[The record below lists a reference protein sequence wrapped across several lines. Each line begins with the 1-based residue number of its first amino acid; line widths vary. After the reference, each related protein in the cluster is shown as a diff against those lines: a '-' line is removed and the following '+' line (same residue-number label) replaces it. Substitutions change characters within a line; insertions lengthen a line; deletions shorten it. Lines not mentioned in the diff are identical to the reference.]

1 MSLSAKKFDALARSA
16 FGSVLEA
23 EGFSCTD
30 SMRCTFYRQAS
41 DDLFHFVM
49 PDPLRNLPKYDV
61 KVFFSSPL
69 LEQGAWESNFPDNLG
84 IPTDTWSFLHSVSGV
99 GPDQQLFWCRTE
111 DGFLKDFEDRVKP
124 ALTRHA
130 LPFLKG
136 YASLAQAIPAIRSKH
151 YRAVAESC
159 R

>member
-1 MSLSAKKFDALARSA
+1 
-16 FGSVLEA
+16 
-23 EGFSCTD
+23 
-30 SMRCTFYRQAS
+30 
-41 DDLFHFVM
+41 
-49 PDPLRNLPKYDV
+49 
-61 KVFFSSPL
+61 
-69 LEQGAWESNFPDNLG
+69 
-84 IPTDTWSFLHSVSGV
+84 V